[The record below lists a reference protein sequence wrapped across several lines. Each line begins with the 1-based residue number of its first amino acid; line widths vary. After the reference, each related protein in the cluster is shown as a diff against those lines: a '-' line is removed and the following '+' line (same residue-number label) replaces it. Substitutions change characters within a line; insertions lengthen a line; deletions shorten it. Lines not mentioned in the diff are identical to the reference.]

1 MTAAPVARRF
11 GGERWASPITVL
23 AAALGVRLWYAAIWL
38 LPVVI
43 AGVVVVITVEFT
55 VAVSIAWLIL
65 DWPSWTVPLLFAA
78 IAGDGIYLA
87 GVAARRLWR

>member
-43 AGVVVVITVEFT
+43 AVVVAGIAIEVT
-55 VAVSIAWLIL
+55 VAAQIAWLIL
-65 DWPSWTVPLLFAA
+65 DWPSWIVPWLFAA
-78 IAGDGIYLA
+78 IVGDGIYLA
-87 GVAARRLWR
+87 VVAARKLWR